1 MDIHDF
7 IKTKRDGHRH
17 TARQLHDFVTAVTK
31 ATITDYQISAWLMAA
46 YINGLDDTETADL
59 TAAMAASGDSVSFGD
74 LPRPIVDKHS
84 TGGVGDTATFLLL
97 PLLASVGLISV
108 KMSGRGLGFTG
119 GTIDKVAAIDGFRT
133 DLSPHEL
140 RQTAKE
146 VGCALGGQSASLA
159 PADKKLYAL
168 RDATETVS
176 SLPLIAASIMSKKLA
191 VESDG
196 IVLDVKCGSGAFMK
210 TPSEAR
216 ALANK
221 LVSIGKAAGR
231 RTSALITD
239 MSQPLN
245 RFVGNALE
253 IRGALE
259 SLDAGLKDRLGSL
272 VLAIAKEVARLA
284 DASVDFESTI
294 ASGKVRDKLNQWVA
308 AQEGNLKTP
317 LPVAPVVDTVYSDK
331 SGFVESID
339 CAAIG
344 ETARFL
350 GAGRMAAEDEI
361 DLAVG
366 IEMKVLI
373 GDKIQQGDPLC
384 DIHCRTES
392 ALEVAQE
399 RMHLAIQIS
408 QNRPQISDILIDT
421 VT

>member
-17 TARQLHDFVTAVTK
+17 STRQLNDFVTAVTH
-31 ATITDYQISAWLMAA
+31 ATITDYQIAAWLMAA

-59 TAAMAASGDSVSFGD
+59 TAAMAASGDSVGFGD

-84 TGGVGDTATFLLL
+84 TGGVGDTTTFLLL
-97 PLLASVGLISV
+97 PLLASVGLTSI

-119 GTIDKVAAIDGFRT
+119 GTIDKVAAIEGFRT
-133 DLSPHEL
+133 SLSPYEL
-140 RQTAKE
+140 RQIAKE

-168 RDATETVS
+168 RDATETVT

-216 ALANK
+216 ALADK

-231 RTSALITD
+231 GTSALITD

-259 SLDAGLKDRLGSL
+259 SLDAGLKDRLGT
-272 VLAIAKEVARLA
+272 VVVAIAKEVARLA
-284 DASVDFESTI
+284 DASVDIESTI
-294 ASGKVRDKLNQWVA
+294 ASGNVRDKLYQWVA
-308 AQEGNLKTP
+308 AQGGNLNTP
-317 LPVAPVVDTVYSDK
+317 LPVAPVVETVYSDK

-344 ETARFL
+344 ETARIL

-373 GDKIQQGDPLC
+373 GDQVQQGDPLC
-384 DIHCRTES
+384 NIHCNSES
-392 ALEVAQE
+392 AFEAAKDRL
-399 RMHLAIQIS
+399 LPAISITQS
-408 QNRPQISDILIDT
+408 RPQTTDILIDT
-421 VT
+421 VK